1 MALFSIWTFV
11 RCYNCISTILL
22 ILSFWQCLAQLDL
35 RVGAFPKM
43 FESKLYE
50 MTNDEFMVRSATV
63 KPKSRIMNLTRRASL
78 VMPVLQE
85 KIVVWC
91 TVRIT
96 WCDNNQILLRKI
108 IRNIFIS
115 LSWSKAALAQQIMKK
130 NLVKCCVCQTPRIY
144 KHYDKKWYQVAALKQ
159 LNTTRLNR
167 FLQQVNKSLVGS
179 EEIVERES
187 VWKPPFFRVHSGQK
201 WTSPTLLGQNRRYLQ
216 F

>member
-1 MALFSIWTFV
+1 
-11 RCYNCISTILL
+11 
-22 ILSFWQCLAQLDL
+22 
-35 RVGAFPKM
+35 
-43 FESKLYE
+43 
-50 MTNDEFMVRSATV
+50 
-63 KPKSRIMNLTRRASL
+63 
-78 VMPVLQE
+78 MPVLQE

-179 EEIVERES
+179 EEIVERAS
-187 VWKPPFFRVHSGQK
+187 VREPPIDPIFSFKKSRQLCGFIQRELWSCQVVELWNPSK
-201 WTSPTLLGQNRRYLQ
+201 WDTNNLNLAKSFKTILFYFHAN
-216 F
+216 